1 MGPDEG
7 KTLKLRTTRV
17 FTGSML
23 TAAALTAA
31 LLSGGTAQADPAYP
45 APDPDPFYSQAAAE
59 GTAGTPISVRRAPDL
74 MTFPGVAI
82 WQVQL
87 QVHELPR
94 TSLLPRSARSWSRRI
109 KHKTARCSR
118 ISTSSMHSVRDVRRL
133 ARFYASD
140 PNIVI
145 REAPILNVAL
155 QRGWT
160 IALPD
165 HLGPNSAYGA
175 ARLGGQITLDGI
187 RAVQRV
193 SRLRSGASPVGIAGY
208 SGGGMA
214 TAWGPHWPRATH
226 QKSTS
231 SV

>member
-82 WQVQL
+82 WQVSYRSTNSENKPIAAVSTILVPPNQA
-87 QVHELPR
+87 QDGP
-94 TSLLPRSARSWSRRI
+94 LLSYQHIVNALGTGCAPSR
-109 KHKTARCSR
+109 A
-118 ISTSSMHSVRDVRRL
+118 L
-133 ARFYASD
+133 YASD

-187 RAVQRV
+187 RAVQE
-193 SRLRSGASPVGIAGY
+193 SPRIA
-208 SGGGMA
+208 
-214 TAWGPHWPRATH
+214 
-226 QKSTS
+226 
-231 SV
+231 